1 MKKIY
6 LIAILFVASSMSVFA
21 QKGEKAAGV
30 HLNFGT
36 TASSVGLGAKFQYG
50 LTDVIRLE
58 PSLTYYFGGSGMF
71 DITVNG
77 HYVFFDVAP
86 KINVYPLVG
95 LGFDLCR
102 YKWYGYDEDSY
113 YGDEMPKMKTYKE
126 TDSAFKF
133 NFGCGGEYGI
143 NDKIAVSLELKYE
156 IITGGFSQFFAGLG
170 VKFNI

>member
-102 YKWYGYDEDSY
+102 YEMLEWDERR
-113 YGDEMPKMKTYKE
+113 GDWKEYKE

-156 IITGGFSQFFAGLG
+156 IITGGFSQFVAGLG